1 MKVNQKGFTL
11 IELIVVI
18 VILGILS
25 ATALPKFF
33 DLAKD
38 ARIASLNAAKG
49 SLAATGSMAH
59 GSWLVTNP
67 KPLTITAEGTVVTF
81 ATTVNSGYPLANANL
96 ATAAGLNATDYT
108 ITAATPTLT
117 ISPVSAVTAATCSVV
132 YTEPTTTT
140 SPPVIT
146 VTSTGC

>member
-38 ARIASLNAAKG
+38 ARLSSLNAAKG
-49 SLAATGSMAH
+49 ALAATSAMAH
-59 GSWLVTNP
+59 GAWLIMATKGSV
-67 KPLTITAEGTVVTF
+67 TAEGTTM
-81 ATTVNSGYPLANANL
+81 TMTNGYPSAENNFV
-96 ATAAGLNATDYT
+96 TAAGLNSNDYT
-108 ITAATPTLT
+108 I
-117 ISPVSAVTAATCSVV
+117 AVTDTTVTVSPKGVAAAANCQVV
-132 YTEPTTTT
+132 YTEAAAGAAPNIAMPGTPDC
-140 SPPVIT
+140 S
-146 VTSTGC
+146 